1 LGKAPGDYPR
11 AQKGGA
17 PMQNQEIARVF
28 DEIADMLELTGA
40 NFFRVRAY
48 RNAARAVRDHP
59 VQFAEMRAEEMAEVP
74 GIGEDLAGKIQ
85 ALIRDGDIPLHREL
99 RAKVPEGVVAL
110 MNLPGLGPKRVRAL
124 AEQLKIKSVA
134 DLKKAL
140 ESGALES
147 LRGFGKKTAERLRE
161 TLEKRP
167 QTEAKRWLYAQAAGE
182 VNELVAYLRKSR
194 AVEVVEAAG
203 SFRRKRDTVGDLDML
218 AISSRPAEVM
228 QRLLAYPKVEQVLGS
243 GETKSTVVL
252 KGGLQ
257 VDLRVVPRE
266 SYGAAMVY
274 FTGSKA
280 HGVHIRRIAQKK
292 RLMLNEYGLFRGE
305 RPIAGRT
312 EEEIYEKLGLEWI
325 APELREDRG
334 EVEAAAEGKLPHLIE
349 RKDLRGDLHT
359 HSTYTDGRAT
369 IEEMALAARGAG
381 LEYFAVTDHSQRLA
395 MVHGLDPKR
404 LRAQWREIEKV
415 QSHVEGVTLL
425 RGIEVDILDD
435 GSLDL
440 PDDVLAELDWV
451 VASVHYKFDQ
461 APKDMTRRLV
471 RAIRNRNVD
480 VIGHPSGRLLGQR
493 EPIAFDLA
501 EVLEAARS
509 EGCALEVNSQPD
521 RLDLTDTACL
531 AAKHA
536 GVKLVISSDSH
547 HTSQFGG
554 LVYGVNQARRGWIEP
569 ADVLNTLSLK
579 DLRRRMRRM

>member
-1 LGKAPGDYPR
+1 
-11 AQKGGA
+11 
-17 PMQNQEIARVF
+17 MQNQEIARVF

-59 VQFAEMRAEEMAEVP
+59 VQFAEMPAEDMAEVP
-74 GIGEDLAGKIQ
+74 GIGDDLAGKIH
-85 ALIRDGDIPLHREL
+85 ALIKDGYIPLHREL

-110 MNLPGLGPKRVRAL
+110 MNLPGLGPKRVRQL
-124 AEQLKIKSVA
+124 ADQLKVKSVA
-134 DLKKAL
+134 DLKNAI

-147 LRGFGKKTAERLRE
+147 LRGFGRKTAERIKE
-161 TLEKRP
+161 ALEKRP
-167 QTEAKRWLYAQAAGE
+167 ETEAKRWLYAEAAGE
-182 VNELVAYLRKSR
+182 VNELVAYLKKSR

-218 AISSRPAEVM
+218 AISSKPADVM
-228 QRLLAYPKVEQVLGS
+228 ERLLAYPKIEQVLGS
-243 GETKSTVVL
+243 GETKTTVVM

-292 RLMLNEYGLFRGE
+292 HLMLNEYGLLRGE

-312 EEEIYEKLGLEWI
+312 EEEIYEKLGLELI
-325 APELREDRG
+325 PPELREDRG

-359 HSTYTDGRAT
+359 HSTYTDGRAS
-369 IEEMALAARGAG
+369 IEEMAHAAREAG

-395 MVHGLDPKR
+395 MTHGLDPRR
-404 LRAQWREIEKV
+404 LRKQWREIEKV
-415 QSHVEGVTLL
+415 QSHIEGVTLL
-425 RGIEVDILDD
+425 RGIEVDIIED

-461 APKDMTRRLV
+461 APRDMTRRLV
-471 RAIRNRNVD
+471 RAIKNRNVD
-480 VIGHPSGRLLGQR
+480 VIGHPSGRLLGKR
-493 EPIAFDLA
+493 DPSAFDLA
-501 EVLEAARS
+501 EVLKAAHG
-509 EGCALEVNSQPD
+509 EGCALEANSQPD

-536 GVKLVISSDSH
+536 DVKLVISSDSH
-547 HTSQFGG
+547 HPSQFGG

-579 DLRRRMRRM
+579 DLRRQIRT

>member
-1 LGKAPGDYPR
+1 
-11 AQKGGA
+11 
-17 PMQNQEIARVF
+17 MQNQEIARVF

-59 VQFAEMRAEEMAEVP
+59 VQFAEMPAEDMAELA
-74 GIGEDLAGKIQ
+74 GIGQDLAGKIQ
-85 ALIRDGDIPLHREL
+85 ELIKSGDIPLHREL

-110 MNLPGLGPKRVRAL
+110 MNLPGLGPKRVR
-124 AEQLKIKSVA
+124 QLLEELKVKSVA
-134 DLKKAL
+134 DLKKAID
-140 ESGALES
+140 SGALES

-167 QTEAKRWLYAQAAGE
+167 EAETKRWLYAEAVGE
-182 VNELVAYLRKSR
+182 VNELVAHLRKSR

-203 SFRRKRDTVGDLDML
+203 SFRRRRDTVGDLDML
-218 AISSRPAEVM
+218 VISSKPADVM
-228 QRLLAYPKVEQVLGS
+228 ERLLAYPKIEQVLGS

-292 RLMLNEYGLFRGE
+292 GLMLNEYGLFRGE
-305 RPIAGRT
+305 RSIAGRT
-312 EEEIYEKLGLEWI
+312 EEEIYERLGLEWI

-334 EVEAAAEGKLPHLIE
+334 EVEAAADGQLPHLIE

-359 HSTYTDGRAT
+359 HSTYTDGRAS
-369 IEEMALAARGAG
+369 IEEMARAAREAG
-381 LEYFAVTDHSQRLA
+381 LEYFAVTDHSRRLA
-395 MVHGLDPKR
+395 MTHGLDPKR
-404 LRAQWREIEKV
+404 LRKQGREIEKT

-435 GSLDL
+435 GTLDL
-440 PDDVLAELDWV
+440 PDSVLAELDWV
-451 VASVHYKFDQ
+451 VASVHYKFGQ
-461 APKDMTRRLV
+461 PPRDMTRRLV
-471 RAIRNRNVD
+471 SAIKNRNVD
-480 VIGHPSGRLLGQR
+480 VIGHPSGRLLGKR
-493 EPIAFDLA
+493 DPSAFDLT
-501 EVLEAARS
+501 EVLKAAHE
-509 EGCALEVNSQPD
+509 EGCALEINSQPD
-521 RLDLTDTACL
+521 RLDLIDTACL

-554 LVYGVNQARRGWIEP
+554 LIYGVNQARRGWIEP
-569 ADVLNTLSLK
+569 ADVLNTLSLR
-579 DLRRRMRRM
+579 DLHRHKRT

>member
-1 LGKAPGDYPR
+1 
-11 AQKGGA
+11 
-17 PMQNQEIARVF
+17 MQNQEIARVF

-59 VQFAEMRAEEMAEVP
+59 VQFAEMRAEDMAEVP

-124 AEQLKIKSVA
+124 AEQLKVKSVA

-147 LRGFGKKTAERLRE
+147 LRGFGKKTAERLKE

-167 QTEAKRWLYAQAAGE
+167 ETEAKRWLYAEAAGE
-182 VNELVAYLRKSR
+182 VNELVAYLKKSR
-194 AVEVVEAAG
+194 AVEIVEAAG
-203 SFRRKRDTVGDLDML
+203 SFRRRRETVGDLDML
-218 AISSRPAEVM
+218 AISSKPADVM

-243 GETKSTVVL
+243 GETKSTVVI

-292 RLMLNEYGLFRGE
+292 RLTLNEYGLFRGE

-312 EEEIYEKLGLEWI
+312 EEEIYEKLGLQWI

-359 HSTYTDGRAT
+359 HSTYTDGRSS
-369 IEEMALAARGAG
+369 IEEMAHAARAAG
-381 LEYFAVTDHSQRLA
+381 LEYFAVTDHSRRLA
-395 MVHGLDPKR
+395 MAHGLDPKR

-471 RAIRNRNVD
+471 RAIKNRNVD

-493 EPIAFDLA
+493 DPSAFDLA

-579 DLRRRMRRM
+579 DLRRHMRRA